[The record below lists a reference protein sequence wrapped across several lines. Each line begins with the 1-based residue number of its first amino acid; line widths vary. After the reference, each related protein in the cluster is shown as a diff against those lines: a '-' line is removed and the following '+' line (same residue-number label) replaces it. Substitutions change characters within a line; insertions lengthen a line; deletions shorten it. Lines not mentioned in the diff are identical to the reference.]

1 MRSETKRKIMKLIA
15 AKKENC
21 KKESEFSRVAD
32 KSLDCVEEL
41 VSIFNKNNDV
51 TDIVSK
57 IYEENKTDE
66 KYFILKKFKNN
77 LYVKIDINYQKY
89 YEYMGCCHRLELL
102 QCMNNTTKKI
112 MKIEFYVDD
121 IKIKIDKDEK
131 LILKIEDI
139 DKFNENNISAYIAD
153 EKLICDVAS
162 ISKKLI
168 EIYHDVHA
176 EMLEILFK
184 IRESECKEILKSIL
198 E

>member
-15 AKKENC
+15 ARKEFC
-21 KKESEFSRVAD
+21 KKTSEFSRVAN

-51 TDIVSK
+51 TDIVTK
-57 IYEENKTDE
+57 IYEEKKTYA

-77 LYVKIDINYQKY
+77 LYNKY
-89 YEYMGCCHRLELL
+89 ENMECYNRIELL
-102 QCMNNTTKKI
+102 QYTNDTTKKI
-112 MKIEFYVDD
+112 MRIEFVVDD

-131 LILKIEDI
+131 LILKIEEI

-184 IRESECKEILKSIL
+184 IRESECKEILKCVR

>member
-15 AKKENC
+15 ARKEFC
-21 KKESEFSRVAD
+21 KKTSEFSRVAN

-51 TDIVSK
+51 TNIVSK
-57 IYEENKTDE
+57 IYEENKTYA

-77 LYVKIDINYQKY
+77 LYIKVDIYHNKY
-89 YEYMGCCHRLELL
+89 ENMECYNRIELL
-102 QCMNNTTKKI
+102 QYTNDTTKKI
-112 MKIEFYVDD
+112 MRIEFVVDD

-184 IRESECKEILKSIL
+184 IRESECKEILKSVR

>member
-51 TDIVSK
+51 TDIVTK
-57 IYEENKTDE
+57 IYEENKTYA

-77 LYVKIDINYQKY
+77 LYVKIDIDYDKYQ
-89 YEYMGCCHRLELL
+89 YMRCGYGLKLL
-102 QCMNNTTKKI
+102 QYMNNTTKKI

-184 IRESECKEILKSIL
+184 IRESECKEILKCVR

>member
-15 AKKENC
+15 ARKEFC
-21 KKESEFSRVAD
+21 KKTSEFSRVAN

-51 TDIVSK
+51 TNIVSK
-57 IYEENKTDE
+57 IYKENETYA

-77 LYVKIDINYQKY
+77 LYIKVDIYHNKY
-89 YEYMGCCHRLELL
+89 ENMECYNRIELL
-102 QCMNNTTKKI
+102 QYTNDTTKKI
-112 MKIEFYVDD
+112 MRIEFVVDD

-153 EKLICDVAS
+153 EKLICDVVS

-184 IRESECKEILKSIL
+184 IRESECKEILKSVR

>member
-15 AKKENC
+15 ARKEFYKKT
-21 KKESEFSRVAD
+21 SEFSRVAN

-51 TDIVSK
+51 TNIVSK
-57 IYEENKTDE
+57 IYEENETYA

-77 LYVKIDINYQKY
+77 LYIKVDIYHNKY
-89 YEYMGCCHRLELL
+89 ENMECYNRIELL
-102 QCMNNTTKKI
+102 QYTNDTTKKI
-112 MKIEFYVDD
+112 MRIEFVVDD

-184 IRESECKEILKSIL
+184 IRESECKEILKSVR

>member
-15 AKKENC
+15 ARKEFC
-21 KKESEFSRVAD
+21 KKTSEFSRVAN

-51 TDIVSK
+51 TDVVTK
-57 IYEENKTDE
+57 IYEENKTYA

-77 LYVKIDINYQKY
+77 LYIKVDIYHNKY
-89 YEYMGCCHRLELL
+89 ENMECYNRIELL
-102 QCMNNTTKKI
+102 QYTNDTTKKI
-112 MKIEFYVDD
+112 MRIEFVVDD

-184 IRESECKEILKSIL
+184 IRESECKEILKSVR

>member
-15 AKKENC
+15 ARKEFC
-21 KKESEFSRVAD
+21 KKTSEFSRVAN

-51 TDIVSK
+51 TDIVTK
-57 IYEENKTDE
+57 IYEENKTYA

-77 LYVKIDINYQKY
+77 LYIKVDIYHNKY
-89 YEYMGCCHRLELL
+89 ENMECYNRIELL
-102 QCMNNTTKKI
+102 QYTNDTTKKI
-112 MKIEFYVDD
+112 MRIEFVVDD

-184 IRESECKEILKSIL
+184 IRESECKEILKSVR

>member
-15 AKKENC
+15 ARKEFC
-21 KKESEFSRVAD
+21 KKTSEFSRVAN

-51 TDIVSK
+51 TNIVSK
-57 IYEENKTDE
+57 IYEENETYA

-77 LYVKIDINYQKY
+77 LYIKVDIYHNKY
-89 YEYMGCCHRLELL
+89 ENMECYNRIELL
-102 QCMNNTTKKI
+102 QYTNDTTKKI
-112 MKIEFYVDD
+112 MRIEFVVDD

-184 IRESECKEILKSIL
+184 IRESECKEILKSVR

>member
-15 AKKENC
+15 ARKEFC
-21 KKESEFSRVAD
+21 KKTSEFSRVAD

-57 IYEENKTDE
+57 IYEENKTYA

-77 LYVKIDINYQKY
+77 LYIKVDIYYNKY
-89 YEYMGCCHRLELL
+89 ENMGCYNRIELL
-102 QCMNNTTKKI
+102 QYTNDTTKKI
-112 MKIEFYVDD
+112 MRIEFVVDN

-184 IRESECKEILKSIL
+184 IRESECKEILKSVR

>member
-15 AKKENC
+15 ARKEFC
-21 KKESEFSRVAD
+21 KKTSEFSRVAN

-41 VSIFNKNNDV
+41 ISIFNKNNDV
-51 TDIVSK
+51 TNIVSK
-57 IYEENKTDE
+57 IYEENETYA

-77 LYVKIDINYQKY
+77 LYIKVDIYHNKY
-89 YEYMGCCHRLELL
+89 ENMECYNRIELL
-102 QCMNNTTKKI
+102 QYTNDTTKKI
-112 MKIEFYVDD
+112 MRIEFVVDD

-184 IRESECKEILKSIL
+184 IRESECKEILKSVR

>member
-15 AKKENC
+15 ARKEFC
-21 KKESEFSRVAD
+21 KKTSEFSRVAN

-51 TDIVSK
+51 TNIVSK
-57 IYEENKTDE
+57 IYEENETYA

-77 LYVKIDINYQKY
+77 LYIKVDIYHNKY
-89 YEYMGCCHRLELL
+89 ENMECYNRIELL
-102 QCMNNTTKKI
+102 QYTNDTTKKI
-112 MKIEFYVDD
+112 MRIEFVIDD

-184 IRESECKEILKSIL
+184 IRESECKEILKSVR

>member
-15 AKKENC
+15 ARKEFC
-21 KKESEFSRVAD
+21 KKTSEFSRVAN

-51 TDIVSK
+51 TNIVSK
-57 IYEENKTDE
+57 IYEENETYA

-77 LYVKIDINYQKY
+77 LYIKVDIYHNKY
-89 YEYMGCCHRLELL
+89 ENMECYNRIELL
-102 QCMNNTTKKI
+102 QYTNDTTKKI
-112 MKIEFYVDD
+112 MRIEFVVDD

-153 EKLICDVAS
+153 EKLICEVAS

-184 IRESECKEILKSIL
+184 IRESECKEILKSVR